1 MSQPVFGR
9 ADLHMHTTV
18 SDGVLPVR
26 ELLDYIAE
34 HCRHLTAIAITDH
47 NVLDASLWAYEHKDR
62 YPFDIIPGVEVN
74 SLYGHVLALWVT
86 RPIPKHLDFKDTAA
100 AIHEAGGLAVLAHPF
115 HLELKEV
122 RKNAWRYWNSFRMV
136 QDAGFDAIETI
147 NAGLVTPGSNRYAA
161 WLAQRSGMA
170 VTGSSDAHTAGA
182 LGTGF
187 THYPG
192 QSGDDLRQAIIA
204 GTTQAEGGR
213 WPLKEY
219 VVFLKHVKKL
229 KVMPSSATRPSSIP
243 PNPNP
248 SPLSNE
254 SQS

>member
-9 ADLHMHTTV
+9 ADLHMHTTA

-26 ELLDYIAE
+26 DLLDHIE
-34 HCRHLTAIAITDH
+34 KHCRHLTAIAITDH
-47 NVLDASLWAYEHKDR
+47 NVLDASLWAYAHKDR

-74 SLYGHVLALWVT
+74 TRYGHVLALWVT
-86 RPIPKHLDFKDTAA
+86 SPIPKHLDFKDTAA

-122 RKNAWRYWNSFRMV
+122 RANAWRYWNSF
-136 QDAGFDAIETI
+136 AGLKTAGLDAIETI
-147 NAGLVTPGSNRYAA
+147 NAGLVTPGSNRYAMYM
-161 WLAQRSGMA
+161 AQRAGMA

-182 LGTGF
+182 VGSAITR
-187 THYPG
+187 YPG
-192 QSGDDLRQAIIA
+192 QSAADLRQALLA
-204 GTTQAEGGR
+204 HETTAEGHQ

-219 VVFLKHVKKL
+219 VVFLKHVKGL
-229 KVMPSSATRPSSIP
+229 KAMPSSGTRPSSTP
-243 PNPNP
+243 TTPAV
-248 SPLSNE
+248 SPLSSE

>member
-9 ADLHMHTTV
+9 ADLHMHTTA

-26 ELLDYIAE
+26 DLLDHIAA
-34 HCRHLTAIAITDH
+34 HCRDLTAIAITDH
-47 NVLDASLWAYEHKDR
+47 NVLDASLWAYANKDQ

-86 RPIPKHLDFKDTAA
+86 SPIPKYLDFKDTAA

-161 WLAQRSGMA
+161 WIARRSGMA
-170 VTGSSDAHTAGA
+170 VTGGSDAHTPGA
-182 LGTGF
+182 VGTAF
-187 THYPG
+187 TRYPG
-192 QSGDDLRQAIIA
+192 QSGDELRQAIIA
-204 GTTQAEGGR
+204 GTTQAEGTR

-219 VVFLKHVKKL
+219 VVFLNHVKGWKA
-229 KVMPSSATRPSSIP
+229 MRSSATRPSSIP
-243 PNPNP
+243 PTPAP
-248 SPLSNE
+248 APVSNE